1 MLIRCATP
9 EDSDAML
16 VLLNQLFGVEQYF
29 CFDAPTQH
37 RGLAMLLASSLA
49 RVFVAE
55 AEGVVRGMATG
66 QLVVSTAQGG
76 LSVLVED
83 VVVDEGWRR
92 RGIGTLLLAELQ
104 RWASSQG
111 AGRMQLLAD
120 RDNETGL
127 MWYRRHGWQHTNLI
141 CLRNTSWNY

>member
-55 AEGVVRGMATG
+55 AEGAVRGMATG

-127 MWYRRHGWQHTNLI
+127 TWYRRHGWQHTNLI

>member
-1 MLIRCATP
+1 MLIRCATT

-16 VLLNQLFGVEQYF
+16 VLLNQLFGVEQDF
-29 CFDAPTQH
+29 RFDAPTQR

-83 VVVDEGWRR
+83 VVVDGGWRR
-92 RGIGTLLLAELQ
+92 RGIGTLLLAELR
-104 RWASSQG
+104 RWARSQG
-111 AGRMQLLAD
+111 ADRMQLLAD

-127 MWYRRHGWQHTNLI
+127 AWYRRRGWQHTNLI
-141 CLRNTSWNY
+141 CLRNIS

>member
-1 MLIRCATP
+1 MLIRCATS

-16 VLLNQLFGVEQYF
+16 VLLNQLFGVEQDF

-127 MWYRRHGWQHTNLI
+127 TWYRRHGWQHTNLI